1 MKPRSNKTT
10 AATSQSG
17 KSTAGKPAAGRLRLK
32 KDTAPT
38 ASQQRERVRRERV
51 PIAPQGTMAESIGFA
66 AARNRFLAELRFLNR
81 SRHTLTAYERDLDDL
96 VAHMER
102 LGAGTPAQVEPRHL
116 QEHIAFLGSKSER
129 AMSVASTN
137 RKIATLQTFFGF
149 LHEHHLIPSNPSTG
163 LDRPK
168 RPLRIPSYLSPDQTK
183 RLVEAPTPDHGD
195 LWVRDR
201 AILELMYASGLR
213 ASEVCSARLNEWDPT
228 ALTLKVEGKG
238 MKQRFVPVG
247 VPAADALSRWI
258 GGLRSELVEGNESL
272 ADHRIFVSRS
282 GLPLERV
289 ALWGIVKKYAAVAG
303 LHNVTPHKLRHSFAT
318 DLLRGGCDLRTV
330 QEFLGHASVV
340 TTQIY
345 THVDDRKRD
354 AVRKYHP
361 RFG

>member
-1 MKPRSNKTT
+1 MKPQPNNPTPASTRSG
-10 AATSQSG
+10 A
-17 KSTAGKPAAGRLRLK
+17 PAARKLRLK
-32 KDTAPT
+32 KDTTPT
-38 ASQQRERVRRERV
+38 VREQQEKARRERV
-51 PIAPQGTMAESIGFA
+51 PIAPQGTMAESVGFA
-66 AARNRFLAELRFLNR
+66 SARSRFLAELRFLNR
-81 SRHTLTAYERDLDDL
+81 ARKTLTAYERDLDDL
-96 VAHMER
+96 VAHLQR
-102 LGAGTPAQVEPRHL
+102 LGVASPAEVEPRHL

-129 AMSVASTN
+129 SMSVASIN
-137 RKIATLQTFFGF
+137 RKIAAMQSFFSF
-149 LHEHHLIPSNPSTG
+149 LHEHHLLPSDPSSG

-168 RPLRIPSYLSPDQTK
+168 RPVRIPAYLSPDQTK

-213 ASEVCSARLNEWDPT
+213 ASELCNARLNEWDAT

-247 VPAADALSRWI
+247 VPAADALGRWI
-258 GGLRSELVEGNESL
+258 GGLRAEIVDGNE
-272 ADHRIFVSRS
+272 AFAGHRIFVSRS

-289 ALWGIVKKYAAVAG
+289 ALWGIVKKYAAIAG

-330 QEFLGHASVV
+330 QEFLGHESVV

-354 AVRKYHP
+354 AVRKFHP

>member
-1 MKPRSNKTT
+1 MKPRSTKSS

-17 KSTAGKPAAGRLRLK
+17 KPTAGKLRLK
-32 KDTAPT
+32 KDTSPT
-38 ASQQRERVRRERV
+38 LSEQREQVRRERV

-66 AARNRFLAELRFLNR
+66 AARNRFLSELRFLNR
-81 SRHTLTAYERDLDDL
+81 ARHTLKSYERDLDDL
-96 VAHMER
+96 VAHMAR
-102 LGAGTPAQVEPRHL
+102 LGVGSPAQVEPRHL
-116 QEHIAFLGSKSER
+116 QEHVAFLGSKSER

-137 RKIATLQTFFGF
+137 RKIAALQTFFSF
-149 LHEHHLIPSNPSTG
+149 LHHHHLIPSNPSTG
-163 LDRPK
+163 IDRPK

-213 ASEVCSARLNEWDPT
+213 ASELCGARLNEWDAT

-247 VPAADALSRWI
+247 VPAAQALGRWI
-258 GGLRSELVEGNESL
+258 DGLRSELVQGNEAL
-272 ADHRIFVSRS
+272 ADHRIFVSRN

-289 ALWGIVKKYAAVAG
+289 ALWGIVKKYASVAG

-354 AVRKYHP
+354 AVRRYHP

>member
-1 MKPRSNKTT
+1 MKPRPSKSN
-10 AATSQSG
+10 AAPARSG
-17 KSTAGKPAAGRLRLK
+17 KTVAGKMRLK
-32 KDTAPT
+32 KDTTPT
-38 ASQQRERVRRERV
+38 ARQQREQVRRERV

-102 LGAGTPAQVEPRHL
+102 LGAGSPAQVEPRHL

-137 RKIATLQTFFGF
+137 RKIAAIQSFFSF
-149 LHEHHLIPSNPSTG
+149 LHEHHLIASDPSTG

-168 RPLRIPSYLSPDQTK
+168 RPLKIPAYLSPDQTK

-247 VPAADALSRWI
+247 VPAADALGRWI